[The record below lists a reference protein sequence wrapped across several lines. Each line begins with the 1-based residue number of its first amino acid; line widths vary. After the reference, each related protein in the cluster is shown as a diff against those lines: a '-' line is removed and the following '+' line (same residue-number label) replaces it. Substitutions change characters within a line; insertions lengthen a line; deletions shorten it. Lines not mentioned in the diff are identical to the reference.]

1 MAALVRF
8 ALMAAVRRLLGW
20 MKLIGRG
27 GGNASRTG
35 GAGFDLLGDLAL
47 VRAILPTACV
57 AEEVD
62 NRPLTTLS
70 SID

>member
-1 MAALVRF
+1 MADLPRF

-27 GGNASRTG
+27 GGNACRTD
-35 GAGFDLLGDLAL
+35 GAAFDFLGDDLTL
-47 VRAILPTACV
+47 VRAIGSTACV
-57 AEEVD
+57 VEI
-62 NRPLTTLS
+62 PLTTLS